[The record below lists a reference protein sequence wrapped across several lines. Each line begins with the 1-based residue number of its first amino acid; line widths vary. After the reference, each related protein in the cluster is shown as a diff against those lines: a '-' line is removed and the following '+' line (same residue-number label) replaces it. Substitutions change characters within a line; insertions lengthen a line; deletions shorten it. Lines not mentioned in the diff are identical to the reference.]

1 LNDFLSIGRLEEGK
15 VSSRPMELDVKYLLE
30 EIISELQPLC
40 RTGQVISLEYQG
52 TTQATID
59 KQIFRNVL
67 INLLSNAIKF
77 SPDGAEIKVLCKHEQ
92 ALLELHVID
101 QGMGIPEEE
110 QKHLFGRFF
119 RGRNAQNIQG
129 TGLGLNIVA
138 KYLEILGGTIT
149 FKSVLEEGTTFT
161 LSIPTNNTEEL

>member
-1 LNDFLSIGRLEEGK
+1 
-15 VSSRPMELDVKYLLE
+15 
-30 EIISELQPLC
+30 
-40 RTGQVISLEYQG
+40 
-52 TTQATID
+52 
-59 KQIFRNVL
+59 
-67 INLLSNAIKF
+67 
-77 SPDGAEIKVLCKHEQ
+77 
-92 ALLELHVID
+92 
-101 QGMGIPEEE
+101 
-110 QKHLFGRFF
+110 LFGRFF